1 MTMHEYTTHDDLP
14 RDLPSELP
22 RDLRGLAAQLH
33 SLGELERLAAAD
45 AVMRTTMRTAHLLR
59 EPPASEPAG
68 RLRALWLWIAA
79 PAVVTAAA
87 LLGVLMFNPPSPVT
101 VPAGSDQ
108 GLAADIESDIDAWM
122 ALDSMWRSDSFET
135 NLAAI
140 SIDAAGITT
149 TTTTDSLDSLS
160 DFGAGL

>member
-1 MTMHEYTTHDDLP
+1 MTMHEHTTHDDLP
-14 RDLPSELP
+14 RE
-22 RDLRGLAAQLH
+22 LRGLAAQLD
-33 SLGELERLAAAD
+33 SLGGLERLAAED

-59 EPPASEPAG
+59 EPPVPAPAA

-87 LLGVLMFNPPSPVT
+87 LLGVLMINPPSAVP
-101 VPAGSDQ
+101 VPAEGAQD
-108 GLAADIESDIDAWM
+108 LAADIESDIDAWM
-122 ALDSMWRSDSFET
+122 AIDSMWRSDSFET

-149 TTTTDSLDSLS
+149 TTTDSLDSLS